1 MNVRKN
7 KIILENKELIDN
19 FSIVDDKRQVPLY
32 IEKLI
37 LHILLK
43 NVFGKTL
50 FSNNINDYLKEIPS
64 YYLMKV
70 ANLIDREMY
79 VSNQKTDYTDK
90 YYLYLLYYL
99 PCNIYKIWKPFLDLL
114 LRYEMKVKLKVL
126 DIGTGPGSVP
136 IGIIEFFKILS
147 RSFSKYRYFI
157 EFQLVDS
164 QEEFLNIAKFI
175 LTEIQKDL
183 PQNLKITFNTNKIN
197 IGEDDTIFD
206 LGVFDIITMSNFL
219 NTNEIGDL
227 YDPLKFL
234 SKIKDNLSE
243 DGSIIIIEPGEK
255 NSCIQLKNLR
265 NEVINN
271 KILNIFSPCVPLWED
286 KETYL
291 CNCFTTA
298 KFTWNKPKIIKYL
311 HEFGLR
317 RNKYKEHVAFN
328 YVIFRKD
335 NRKKYRADK
344 NKLNYT
350 FLRELW
356 ETDEERVNIRGIIRF
371 VSLNNNK
378 YTFSICDGTI
388 SDYNKY
394 NVWIDFSSSDVLE
407 KHKPLIT
414 RMNMGEKIVIKKAK
428 MIRKSNKSIRLIID
442 EKSKIDGCY

>member
-1 MNVRKN
+1 MIVRKN
-7 KIILENKELIDN
+7 IIVLENEELIDN
-19 FSIVDDKRQVPLY
+19 FLFVDDKRQVPLY

-37 LHILLK
+37 LDILLK
-43 NVFGKTL
+43 NVFGKVL
-50 FSNNINDYLKEIPS
+50 VSNDIDDYLKEVPS
-64 YYLMKV
+64 DYLMNV

-79 VSNQKTDYTDK
+79 VTNQKTDYTDK

-99 PCNIYKIWKPFLDLL
+99 PCNIYKIWKPFMDLL
-114 LRYEMKVKLKVL
+114 LRNKMKVKLKVL

-136 IGIIEFFKILS
+136 IGIIEFFRILS
-147 RSFSKYRYFI
+147 HLFSEFQYSI

-164 QEEFLNIAKFI
+164 QEEFLNIATSI

-183 PQNLKITFNTNKIN
+183 PGNLKITFKTSKIN
-197 IGEDDTIFD
+197 IGTDDTIFD

-219 NTNEIGDL
+219 NSNEIGNL

-234 SKIKDNLSE
+234 SKIKDNLSK
-243 DGSIIIIEPGEK
+243 DGSIIIIEPGEQD
-255 NSCIQLKNLR
+255 SCKQLKNLR

-271 KILNIFSPCVPLWED
+271 KILNIFSPCIPLWED

-298 KFTWNKPKIIKYL
+298 RFTWNKPYIIKYL

-317 RNKYKEHVAFN
+317 KNKYKEHVAFN
-328 YVIFRKD
+328 YVVFRKD
-335 NRKKYRADK
+335 NRKKYKVNR

-356 ETDEERVNIRGIIRF
+356 ETDKERVNIRGIVRF

-394 NVWIDFSSSDVLE
+394 NIWINLSNDILE
-407 KHKPLIT
+407 KNKSLIT
-414 RMNMGEKIVIKKAK
+414 RMNMGEKIV
-428 MIRKSNKSIRLIID
+428 RTKSSI
-442 EKSKIDGCY
+442 